1 MCSQFQINSTT
12 EKVALKFN
20 VLASR
25 NKHNLTI
32 GKPLVR
38 PTDTAPVITTS
49 NTITSLKWGLQTGWG
64 SKLII
69 NARAETLLKKAFFNP
84 LVTNR
89 CIIPATSYY
98 EWRKAGKSKIKTEIK
113 LDKKNIFGFAGLHN
127 NKDFTIITC
136 APHDSIKHI
145 HNRMPVILNDLST
158 QEWLSKSLSLRQYS
172 EILIP
177 FEVDQFDIK
186 ELPELPKPYIENQRD
201 LFE

>member
-1 MCSQFQINSTT
+1 MCSQFQINSTI

-38 PTDTAPVITTS
+38 PTDTAPVITES

-84 LVTNR
+84 LVNNR
-89 CIIPATSYY
+89 CIIPATAYY
-98 EWRKAGKSKIKTEIK
+98 EWRRAGKSKIKTEIK

-127 NKDFTIITC
+127 NKNFTIITC

-177 FEVDQFDIK
+177 FEDDQFDIK

>member
-127 NKDFTIITC
+127 NKNFTIITC

-177 FEVDQFDIK
+177 FEDDQFDIK